1 MQATLDAAAL
11 KPFTKALTC
20 ISRYGDELTLNA
32 TPECL
37 SLSATNSSKSA
48 YCRFKYE
55 RQFFQKYKVG
65 SPDSWAEDVEEVTQ
79 VTGQLLTKSLLS
91 ILKHRTVEKTVEK
104 CELSI
109 VEGGN
114 MDDETQDGLE
124 TRLIV
129 CLHCRHGGRHPFCH
143 YTIHFTPLS
152 GVIKTHKLLLS
163 TPTSLLAPDI
173 PDNSTESFLTIGPR
187 AIKDMVEH
195 FTSTKNGK
203 SDPQLIWKFGQHE
216 VEVKSLESS
225 VDTKGKSQLSTE
237 LSISPEE
244 FDIYNL
250 YAAPTVIAFHL
261 REFNATIA
269 FTDSISVTMD
279 LRFTDPAAPL
289 FIDVEGDGFTS
300 LFVISTSQVQGMPN
314 SQPQRMLINSNKRG
328 HEEDNEDEKRF
339 KKSMK
344 AVHQSVPPVLKS
356 WNVTPAHSSAS
367 RPSLAQPPSSLLQAP
382 PEESDAGPMPPPSP
396 AATAPQELLFFPSSS
411 QITHNEAEN
420 VSGLGLDQMTA
431 EEVDMMLDGN
441 ADESML
447 NLETDERPIDL
458 VNVPGTSDMMEEQSF
473 GPTQS
478 HHLDESKA
486 FQPLFDD

>member
-55 RQFFQKYKVG
+55 SQFFQKYKIG
-65 SPDSWAEDVEEVTQ
+65 SLDSLADDIEEVTQ
-79 VTGQLLTKSLLS
+79 VTGQLLTKLLLS

-114 MDDETQDGLE
+114 TDDEAQDGLE
-124 TRLIV
+124 SRLIV
-129 CLHCRHGGRHPFCH
+129 CLHCRHG
-143 YTIHFTPLS
+143 
-152 GVIKTHKLLLS
+152 VIKTHRLLLS
-163 TPTSLLAPDI
+163 TPTSLMAPGI
-173 PDNSTESFLTIGPR
+173 PDNSTESLLTIGPR
-187 AIKDMVEH
+187 AIRDMIEH

-203 SDPQLIWKFGQHE
+203 SDPQLIWNFGQHE

-225 VDTKGKSQLSTE
+225 VDSKGKSQLSTE
-237 LSISPEE
+237 LSISSEE
-244 FDIYNL
+244 FDVYNL

-269 FTDSISVTMD
+269 FTDSLSVTMD
-279 LRFTDPAAPL
+279 IRFTDPAAPL
-289 FIDVEGDGFTS
+289 FIDVDGDSFTA
-300 LFVISTSQVQGMPN
+300 LFVISTSQVQGMPS
-314 SQPQRMLINSNKRG
+314 SQSQQVLINRHKRE

-339 KKSMK
+339 KKPMK
-344 AVHQSVPPVLKS
+344 AVRQSVPPASVSKS
-356 WNVTPAHSSAS
+356 RNVTPAQSSIPQ
-367 RPSLAQPPSSLLQAP
+367 PSLAPPSSFPQAH
-382 PEESDAGPMPPPSP
+382 PEDPAAELMPPPPSP
-396 AATAPQELLFFPSSS
+396 QPREPLFFPSSS
-411 QITHNEAEN
+411 QITHNEAED

-431 EEVDMMLDGN
+431 EEVNMMLDGD

-447 NLETDERPIDL
+447 DLETGERPIDL
-458 VNVPGTSDMMEEQSF
+458 ANDPGSSGMMEEPSF

-478 HHLDESKA
+478 YHLEESKA